1 MKKVLLLVFL
11 SLAWLSVSAQALV
24 PITWTAYGLTFEAPK
39 GILVEEDTEET
50 FLLNNSKFYIT
61 IQSLDSDGMT
71 KSDLKSVLKDYAN
84 DDGVKDQSAV
94 QEFELPQFFGTYLKG
109 SCETD
114 HCLYACLMTK
124 AAGSGFYISIIYRKV
139 LQWRNKQKSVNAC
152 FLDKKAFKIYQKIT
166 RLLIANE
173 RTGFVRR

>member
-11 SLAWLSVSAQALV
+11 SLAWLSASAQALV

-39 GILVEEDTEET
+39 GILV
-50 FLLNNSKFYIT
+50 
-61 IQSLDSDGMT
+61 
-71 KSDLKSVLKDYAN
+71 DLKSVLKDYAN

-124 AAGSGFYISIIYRKV
+124 AAGSGFYISIIYSKENENIAEKI
-139 LQWRNKQKSVNAC
+139 LKS
-152 FLDKKAFKIYQKIT
+152 FT
-166 RLLIANE
+166 ME
-173 RTGFVRR
+173 E

>member
-84 DDGVKDQSAV
+84 DDGVKDQSARFV
-94 QEFELPQFFGTYLKG
+94 KG
-109 SCETD
+109 S
-114 HCLYACLMTK
+114 
-124 AAGSGFYISIIYRKV
+124 GRVYISGYDATRGEGVALEKNNLVTFRPDATGQAVIEFTGSSRYGLPVKENVTI
-139 LQWRNKQKSVNAC
+139 QVN
-152 FLDKKAFKIYQKIT
+152 Q
-166 RLLIANE
+166 
-173 RTGFVRR
+173 